1 MSPMVAPLPVFS
13 PATNHTTL
21 VPPRRA
27 PAALGPRAYRPGC
40 YSGIVCAVRR
50 AALAPPNGGTCM
62 QNTAEVGRTRP
73 LEGVRVLVVEDYAD
87 SRALFALLLKLSGAA
102 VVAVGSGDEAVAAL
116 ELDRFDAL
124 VSDIHMPGM
133 SGLALIRKVRAWP
146 EVGA

>member
-1 MSPMVAPLPVFS
+1 
-13 PATNHTTL
+13 
-21 VPPRRA
+21 
-27 PAALGPRAYRPGC
+27 
-40 YSGIVCAVRR
+40 
-50 AALAPPNGGTCM
+50 M

-146 EVGA
+146 EVGALPAVAVTADRDAKLSEEALEAGFQRHLTKPVSRDDLVDAVRTIVTADE